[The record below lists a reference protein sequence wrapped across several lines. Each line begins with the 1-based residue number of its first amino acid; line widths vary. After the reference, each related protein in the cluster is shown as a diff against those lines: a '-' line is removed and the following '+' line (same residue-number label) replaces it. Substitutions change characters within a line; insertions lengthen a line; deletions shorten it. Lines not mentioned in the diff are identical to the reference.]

1 VKPAAEP
8 LARLIQALQKLPGIG
23 AKSAQRLAFHILKVP
38 RAEVEALSAALLE
51 ARDRITLCSACCNIT
66 DRDPCAVCDNAS
78 RDRATIC
85 VVEDPG
91 SVMVIEKTG
100 KYRGLYHVLHGA
112 ISPMHGVGPEHLKV
126 AELLGRL
133 EGVTEVILAT
143 NPTVDGEATAV
154 YLSRV
159 IRPRGVAVSRIGMG
173 LPVGSELDYADE
185 VTISRALEGRRT
197 V

>member
-1 VKPAAEP
+1 M
-8 LARLIQALQKLPGIG
+8 RALQKLPGIG

-38 RAEVEALSAALLE
+38 RDEVEALSSALLE
-51 ARDRITLCSACCNIT
+51 ARERIMLCSSCCNIT
-66 DRDPCAVCDNAS
+66 DKDPCDICGDAT
-78 RDRATIC
+78 RDRKLLC

-112 ISPMHGVGPEHLKV
+112 ISPMHGMGPEQLKV
-126 AELLGRL
+126 AELLARL
-133 EGVTEVILAT
+133 EGISEVIVAT

-154 YLSRV
+154 YLSRL
-159 IRPRGVAVSRIGMG
+159 IRPLGTAVSRIGMG

-185 VTISRALEGRRT
+185 VTISRALEGRRS

>member
-8 LARLIQALQKLPGIG
+8 LARLMQALQKLPGIG

-38 RAEVEALSAALLE
+38 RAEVETLSAALLE
-51 ARDRITLCSACCNIT
+51 ARDRITLCSTCCNIT
-66 DRDPCAVCDNAS
+66 DRDPCAVCDNGS

-133 EGVTEVILAT
+133 EGVTEVIIAT